1 MITKY
6 LVDDVDFR
14 LKEHYSKYE
23 PMAEELK
30 QKYDTA
36 LKEKMLSKLE
46 RDRAVAQLGGLQ
58 STIKT
63 MQSYKLSS
71 KNGSIMSK
79 NGTG

>member
-1 MITKY
+1 
-6 LVDDVDFR
+6 
-14 LKEHYSKYE
+14 
-23 PMAEELK
+23 MAEELK